1 MDLLIREKRAAPPG
15 RCHNCQAENTPEWRR
30 GPDGARTLCNACG
43 LRNPPPPGAVTKLI
57 LDWAKHSKKEQEAQ
71 RLPVGNGY
79 QEDGMGYRRSQ

>member
-1 MDLLIREKRAAPPG
+1 MGHEHYAMLVDYVK
-15 RCHNCQAENTPEWRR
+15 
-30 GPDGARTLCNACG
+30 
-43 LRNPPPPGAVTKLI
+43 PPPTVMKLI

>member
-1 MDLLIREKRAAPPG
+1 MVHEHYAMLADYVTHTHPR
-15 RCHNCQAENTPEWRR
+15 
-30 GPDGARTLCNACG
+30 
-43 LRNPPPPGAVTKLI
+43 GAVTKLI